1 MKDKR
6 REMTGAAPLDVRSQ
20 SPQQYAANWGGV
32 VEPRKHLEPIIK
44 NPCMQWKQIC
54 SNAVI

>member
-32 VEPRKHLEPIIK
+32 VEPRKHLEPRIK
-44 NPCMQWKQIC
+44 NRVCNGNKSAATP
-54 SNAVI
+54 